1 MLDVENTTQSEKQ
14 LRKELKLTQP
24 SMSFSIDKTNLVIVH
39 TNISKI
45 NIKFYLIDL
54 EILFSRTLSL
64 KSNSNDFSFVQPNF
78 SHELKVENSTSEAI
92 TKFEIPKEYTT
103 KNIFIEL
110 STGSIKQFETY
121 FSANLNVII
130 NENIGELKV
139 LNSDLK
145 PVIKAYVKC
154 FAKVGGSNQFYKD
167 GYTDLRGKFNYLA
180 LNTDQLK
187 DASMFYIFVSDD
199 DLGSMIK
206 ECRPPYNLEK
216 GDKSYE
222 GVLKY
227 KQQQRTQWR
236 VMNKKKI

>member
-1 MLDVENTTQSEKQ
+1 M
-14 LRKELKLTQP
+14 
-24 SMSFSIDKTNLVIVH
+24 
-39 TNISKI
+39 
-45 NIKFYLIDL
+45 
-54 EILFSRTLSL
+54 
-64 KSNSNDFSFVQPNF
+64 
-78 SHELKVENSTSEAI
+78 
-92 TKFEIPKEYTT
+92 
-103 KNIFIEL
+103 
-110 STGSIKQFETY
+110 
-121 FSANLNVII
+121 NVII